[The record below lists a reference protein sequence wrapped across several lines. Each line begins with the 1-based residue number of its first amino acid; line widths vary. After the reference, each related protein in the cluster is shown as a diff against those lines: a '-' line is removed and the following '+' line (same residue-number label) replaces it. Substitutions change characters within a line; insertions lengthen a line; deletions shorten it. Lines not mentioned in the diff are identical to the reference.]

1 MPHYQVTVKQ
11 GRSDTLT
18 LETNSVNDIKDL
30 FNQVS
35 TATITSIK
43 EIVYSKDLNI
53 NYTQKTYIQDNYN
66 NICQLIA
73 QSETKAKQLTIYN
86 VKKDITPQQIEQS
99 LIKNKIYID
108 DEQITKLTNC
118 LLSTLRA

>member
-30 FNQVS
+30 FNQLS